1 MIYVLDGNR
10 IISHSV
16 NKSERHP
23 ALSEIA
29 KFISLSIIRP
39 SEGKRAFI
47 TGEQG
52 NKGQSLRG
60 TGEQRPKFEGNR
72 GTKAKL

>member
-29 KFISLSIIRP
+29 KFIFLSIIRP

-47 TGEQG
+47 TGEQ
-52 NKGQSLRG
+52 
-60 TGEQRPKFEGNR
+60 RPKLEGNR
-72 GTKAKL
+72 GTKAKV